1 MCLQECLAINGLTHA
16 VMHLFDFN
24 RALVRK
30 PSRSVTAG
38 LAAIDR
44 GRPSY
49 EGVVREHAA
58 YVRALEDAGVTVDVL
73 PPLEAYPDSVFVED
87 AALVFPR
94 AAIVLRPGAPT
105 RHGEAAEIVP
115 ALEARFDHVLRLK
128 EGTVDGGD
136 VLATGRGIFIGRSA
150 RTNEQGAQALIALLS
165 DIGLRGI
172 AVTTPPDVLHF
183 KSDCALIDEE
193 TILATPTLAASGVFK
208 DFRVIVTPHG
218 EEAAANA
225 VRVNDRVLVSDA
237 FPRTADMLAKSG
249 YKIAQLQTQEIAKI
263 DAGLSCMSLR
273 WRA

>member
-1 MCLQECLAINGLTHA
+1 MP
-16 VMHLFDFN
+16 LFDFN
-24 RALVRK
+24 RALVRN

-44 GRPSY
+44 GQPSY
-49 EGVVREHAA
+49 EGVAQEHAA
-58 YVRALEDAGVTVDVL
+58 YVRALKDAGVTVDIL

-87 AALVFPR
+87 AALVFPH
-94 AAIVLRPGAPT
+94 AAIVLRLGAPT
-105 RHGEAAEIVP
+105 RRGEAAEIAP
-115 ALEARFDHVLRLK
+115 ELEARFDRVLHLAD
-128 EGTVDGGD
+128 GTVDGGD

-150 RTNEQGAQALIALLS
+150 RTNAQGVRALIALLS
-165 DIGLRGI
+165 DIGLQGI
-172 AVTTPPDVLHF
+172 AVATPPDVLHF

-208 DFRVIVTPHG
+208 GFRVIVTPDG

-225 VRVNDRVLVSDA
+225 VRVNDRLLLSDA
-237 FPRTADMLAKSG
+237 FPRAADMLARSG
-249 YKIAQLQTQEIAKI
+249 YKIAPLPTREIAKI